1 MQTGILRALAGGEH
15 LPPGTNLRAWL
26 FTITRNEFIS
36 LMRKAR
42 SRGPHLPV
50 DNIPQGAAVAPGQEA
65 WVELRQLHR
74 ALMTMPAGER
84 RLLGAVAYDACSYA
98 EAAAGL
104 GVPIGTVKSR
114 VARTRARLRG

>member
-1 MQTGILRALAGGEH
+1 MQTGILRALAGADR
-15 LPPGTNLRAWL
+15 LPPGANLRAWL

-50 DNIPQGAAVAPGQEA
+50 DSLPQGAAVAPGQEA
-65 WVELRQLHR
+65 FVELRQLHR
-74 ALMTMPAGER
+74 TLMTLPASER
-84 RLLGAVAYDACSYA
+84 RLLGTVAYDGCSYA
-98 EAAAGL
+98 EAATGL

-114 VARTRARLRG
+114 IARTRARLRG